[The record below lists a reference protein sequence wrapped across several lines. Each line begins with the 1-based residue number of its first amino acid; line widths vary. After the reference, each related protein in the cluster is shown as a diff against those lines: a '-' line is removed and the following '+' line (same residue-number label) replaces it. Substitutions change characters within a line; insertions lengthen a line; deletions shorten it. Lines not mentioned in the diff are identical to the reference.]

1 MMDLA
6 QLQGIEAALRYI
18 LSQGPDAIN
27 HLVAILTAIKN
38 GAGAFGA
45 IAGLLLQWSALGAI
59 VDQLLA
65 LIGSGATIVEIAKA
79 IADLAAA
86 VGISSELV
94 IQFLQLL
101 GYFLLG
107 VSL

>member
-1 MMDLA
+1 M
-6 QLQGIEAALRYI
+6 
-18 LSQGPDAIN
+18 
-27 HLVAILTAIKN
+27 TAIKN

>member
-1 MMDLA
+1 MNLA

-18 LSQGPDAIN
+18 FSQGPDAIN

-45 IAGLLLQWSALGAI
+45 LAVLLQWPALGAI
-59 VDQLLA
+59 LDQLLA

-94 IQFLQLL
+94 IQLLQLL